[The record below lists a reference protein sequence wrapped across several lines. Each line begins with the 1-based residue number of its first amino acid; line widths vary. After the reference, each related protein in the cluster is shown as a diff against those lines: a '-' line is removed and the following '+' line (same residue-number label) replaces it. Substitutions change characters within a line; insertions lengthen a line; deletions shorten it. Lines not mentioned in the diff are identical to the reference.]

1 MATLTILL
9 TGDQSPNEPGLRT
22 LHKLA
27 TPLGKVLTVVPFGPN
42 SFSGHRVTVHR
53 PLLLKRHA
61 VDTYTLTG
69 TPVDCVR
76 IALRSVNPAVDWVL
90 SGINPGGNLGSEIY
104 SSATVAAAREAALL
118 GYKAMAISHLK
129 SRSGPINWDLAA
141 RRIAPLIR
149 ALLHRPLEKGSFW
162 NINIPHVPDGKV
174 ACEVVFRPLDPN
186 PLEIQYLREGNTFK
200 FLGQRHKSP
209 LLPGHDVE
217 SALAGHI
224 TVTRL
229 SVHGGSN
236 AGMPLMSYGGMAES
250 SGSHDGGSG
259 INFGGGEHGSCF

>member
-1 MATLTILL
+1 MTVLTMLL
-9 TGDQSPNEPGLRT
+9 TGDQSPDEVGLRT
-22 LHKLA
+22 LHDLA
-27 TPLGKVLTVVPFGPN
+27 APLGKVLTVVPHGPN

-53 PLLLKRHA
+53 SLLLKRHA
-61 VDTYTLTG
+61 AEVYSLTG

-76 IALRSVNPAVDWVL
+76 IALRCLNPSVDWIL

-129 SRSGPINWDLAA
+129 SHSSSINWQLAA
-141 RRIAPLIR
+141 RRIMPLVR
-149 ALLHRPLEKGSFW
+149 ALLQRPLEKGCFW
-162 NINIPHVPDGKV
+162 NINIPHVPDEKV

-186 PLEIQYLREGNTFK
+186 PLEIEYAREGNTFK
-200 FLGQRHKSP
+200 FLGQRHRSP

-217 SALAGHI
+217 SALTGNI

-229 SVHGGSN
+229 SIYGGST
-236 AGMPLMSYGGMAES
+236 AGMPLMSYGGMAEP
-250 SGSHDGGSG
+250 SGSHD
-259 INFGGGEHGSCF
+259 GGGEHGSCF